1 MGYSKGLEIKNDLVA
16 KSIINMMILT
26 ILTILILNLSSYLIV
41 IVVIPPWICPERHS
55 LSQAPGCHPHLP
67 WLRSLREG
75 APTKLPR
82 NYDFQPAKIGSQSTR
97 IRIQMMLTYMML
109 TYLILNQAKLRGVF
123 SSKLRIKLH
132 KIHWTVEG
140 VQQWGLV
147 KSYDFLANGRMN
159 PRKHPPALM
168 ASLPSGDC
176 GTDDVTARPYYA
188 VRV

>member
-1 MGYSKGLEIKNDLVA
+1 MRRTRLHPNCIGNRSSLNPVQAAGFWPPRTLQGQPAGEFCRDMGYSKGLEIKNDLVA
-16 KSIINMMILT
+16 NSIINMMILT

-132 KIHWTVEG
+132 KIH
-140 VQQWGLV
+140 
-147 KSYDFLANGRMN
+147 
-159 PRKHPPALM
+159 
-168 ASLPSGDC
+168 
-176 GTDDVTARPYYA
+176 
-188 VRV
+188 